1 MESSQNPTNPTP
13 ADEPSTQVEVE
24 VYAAP
29 RFWPFVGIG
38 ALVGVVV
45 ALVSAYTGE
54 ESANF
59 TRASVAGFLSVGFA
73 FFGVL
78 LASIVFLVVDR
89 ITRKKARRALAVPMG
104 DLEHR

>member
-1 MESSQNPTNPTP
+1 MESSQNPNNPTP
-13 ADEPSTQVEVE
+13 SEKPDAEVEVE

-29 RFWPFVGIG
+29 RFWPFVGVG
-38 ALVGVVV
+38 ALVGVVI
-45 ALVSAYTGE
+45 AFISAFTGE

-59 TRASVAGFLSVGFA
+59 TRGSVAGFLSVGFA

-78 LASIVFLVVDR
+78 LAGIVFLVVDR

-104 DLEHR
+104 DPEHR

>member
-1 MESSQNPTNPTP
+1 MESSQNPANPTP
-13 ADEPSTQVEVE
+13 ADKPSAEVEVE

-29 RFWPFVGIG
+29 RFWPFVGVG

-45 ALVSAYTGE
+45 AFISAFTGE
-54 ESANF
+54 ESADF
-59 TRASVAGFLSVGFA
+59 SRGSIAGFLAVGFA

-78 LASIVFLVVDR
+78 LAGIVYLVVDR

-104 DLEHR
+104 DPEHR